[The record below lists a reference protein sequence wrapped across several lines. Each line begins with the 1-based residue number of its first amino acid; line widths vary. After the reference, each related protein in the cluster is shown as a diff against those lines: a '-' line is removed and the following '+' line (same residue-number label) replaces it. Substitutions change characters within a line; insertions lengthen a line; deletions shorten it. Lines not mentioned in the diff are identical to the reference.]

1 MIINELPKSVRRISI
16 VLILLTFILSI
27 KSFGQTACTT
37 TLDQARTVFD
47 DGRIHELEDLMETCL
62 VSGFSPAEKTE
73 ALRLLILAHIY
84 LEEPDKS
91 DARMLE
97 LLRHDHEYQVN
108 PALDP
113 TEFINLHKTFK
124 TKPIFSIGIKLGV
137 NNVIINPTEV
147 NGTYNLLGERHEYSS
162 LMGIK
167 GGISFEYQLNDFL
180 TLNPELFLV
189 TQKFEKSTDIAESI
203 FAGANVTT
211 KSLIEEDQTW
221 FQLPVSVQYRIT
233 ESLVNPYVSAGFSL
247 DFLSSSETAGDASN
261 VTVTRQEGE
270 AGALPKQ
277 IVSKVSLT
285 EVINE
290 RNKLNLSAFIGAGV
304 KLRIGE
310 GYLNAHLRFHYGIT
324 NPVKDGVAYNS
335 VKLWELQDPND
346 TFKQHVIS
354 FTLGY
359 VLDFYKPRKLTSKQL
374 NKKLN

>member
-1 MIINELPKSVRRISI
+1 MIISVLPKSVRRISI
-16 VLILLTFILSI
+16 VLILLTFILST
-27 KSFGQTACTT
+27 KSLAQTACTA

-47 DGRIHELEDLMETCL
+47 DGRIHELEGLMETCL

-108 PALDP
+108 AALDP

-180 TLNPELFLV
+180 TLNPELFFV

-203 FAGANVTT
+203 FAGSNVTT

-221 FQLPVSVQYRIT
+221 FQLPVSVQYKIT

-247 DFLSSSETAGDASN
+247 DFLSSSETAGDASK
-261 VTVTRQEGE
+261 VTVTRQD
-270 AGALPKQ
+270 GALPEQ
-277 IVSKVSLT
+277 IVSKISLT
-285 EVINE
+285 EVIDE

-304 KLRIGE
+304 KLRLGE
-310 GYLNAHLRFHYGIT
+310 GYLDAHLRFNYGIT
-324 NPVKDGVAYNS
+324 KPVKDGVAYNS

-354 FTLGY
+354 LTLGY
-359 VLDFYKPRKLTSKQL
+359 VLDFYKPKKLTSKQL

>member
-1 MIINELPKSVRRISI
+1 MIISELPKSVRRISI
-16 VLILLTFILSI
+16 VLILLTFILTTT
-27 KSFGQTACTT
+27 SFAQTACTA

-47 DGRIHELEDLMETCL
+47 DGRIHELEGLMETCL

-91 DARMLE
+91 DTRMLE
-97 LLRHDHEYQVN
+97 LLKHDHEYQVN
-108 PALDP
+108 AALDP

-137 NNVIINPTEV
+137 NNVIINPTAV
-147 NGTYNLLGERHEYSS
+147 NGTYNLLGERHEYTS
-162 LMGIK
+162 LIGIK
-167 GGISFEYQLNDFL
+167 GGITFEYQLNDFL
-180 TLNPELFLV
+180 TLNPELFFI
-189 TQKFEKSTDIAESI
+189 TQKFEKSTEIEESI
-203 FAGANVTT
+203 FAGANVKTV
-211 KSLIEEDQTW
+211 SLIEEDQTW
-221 FQLPVSVQYRIT
+221 FQLPVSVQYKIT

-247 DFLSSSETAGDASN
+247 DFLNASETAGDASK

-270 AGALPKQ
+270 LPEQ
-277 IVSKVSLT
+277 IISKISLT
-285 EVINE
+285 EVIDE
-290 RNKLNLSAFIGAGV
+290 RNKVNLSAFIGAGV

-324 NPVKDGVAYNS
+324 DAVKDGVAYNS
-335 VKLWELQDPND
+335 VKLWELQDTND

-359 VLDFYKPRKLTSKQL
+359 VLDLYKPKKLTAKQL
-374 NKKLN
+374 NKKLK